1 MPNEFEKFLENQI
14 EKGNKKFRTRGEIFK
29 KAGVKPHGGNQ
40 NILKKYIN
48 KFQITSGSR
57 LGGDI
62 DLKNKAIKIYF
73 NKFTKNSSINVT
85 KAVEEINNN
94 LPANNKIGGTTI
106 IMDRLND
113 PNFNT
118 NKLKPQSLSEHFSL
132 LKKIYKPSKEFEKKV
147 EKLNKE
153 LQEKE
158 VRGSY
163 VYLEDTPAGGKT
175 IRVHIYGSK
184 LSGDNKKESTYI
196 IAGTQLSTS
205 FPPNEESLEKIKEL
219 IKENNT

>member
-1 MPNEFEKFLENQI
+1 MSNEFEKFLENQI

-73 NKFTKNSSINVT
+73 NKFSKNSSINVT
-85 KAVEEINNN
+85 KSVEEINNN
-94 LPANNKIGGTTI
+94 LPLNNKIGGTTI
-106 IMDRLND
+106 IIDRLND

-118 NKLKPQSLSEHFSL
+118 NKLKPQSLSKHFSL
-132 LKKIYKPSKEFEKKV
+132 LKKIYKSSKEFEEKV

-153 LQEKE
+153 LHEKGE
-158 VRGSY
+158 RGSY
-163 VYLEDTPAGGKT
+163 VYLEDTPAGGKAV
-175 IRVHIYGSK
+175 RVHIYGSK
-184 LSGDNKKESTYI
+184 LSEDKKKESTYI

-205 FPPNEESLEKIKEL
+205 FPPNEESLVKIKKL
-219 IKENNT
+219 IKENNN

>member
-1 MPNEFEKFLENQI
+1 MQNEFEKFLENQI

-57 LGGDI
+57 LGGNI

-94 LPANNKIGGTTI
+94 LPLNSKIGTTI
-106 IMDRLND
+106 IIDRLND

-118 NKLKPQSLSEHFSL
+118 NKLKPQSLSKHFSL
-132 LKKIYKPSKEFEKKV
+132 LKKIYKSSKEFEEKV

-153 LQEKE
+153 LKEKR
-158 VRGSY
+158 VGSY
-163 VYLEDTPAGGKT
+163 VYIENTPAGGKT
-175 IRVHIYGSK
+175 VRVHVYGSK
-184 LSGDNKKESTYI
+184 LSEYKKKESTYI

-205 FPPNEESLEKIKEL
+205 FPPNEDSLEKIKKL
-219 IKENNT
+219 IRENNN

>member
-1 MPNEFEKFLENQI
+1 MPNELENFLENQI
-14 EKGNKKFRTRGEIFK
+14 EKGNTKFRTRGEIFK

-40 NILKKYIN
+40 NILKKYID
-48 KFQITSGSR
+48 KFEITSGSR

-94 LPANNKIGGTTI
+94 LSKNNKISETI
-106 IMDRLND
+106 IYDRLDD

-118 NKLKPQSLSEHFSL
+118 NNLKQQSLSKHFSL
-132 LKKIYKPSKEFEKKV
+132 LKKIYKSTKEFEVKV

-153 LQEKE
+153 LQEKGG
-158 VRGSY
+158 RGSY

-175 IRVHIYGSK
+175 VRVHIYGSK
-184 LSGDNKKESTYI
+184 LSDDKKKEEKYI
-196 IAGTQLSTS
+196 ISGTKLSTS
-205 FPPNEESLEKIKEL
+205 FAPTEESLEKIKKL
-219 IKENNT
+219 VKETNT

>member
-1 MPNEFEKFLENQI
+1 MPNELENFLENQI
-14 EKGNKKFRTRGEIFK
+14 EKGNTKFRTRGEIFK
-29 KAGVKPHGGNQ
+29 KARVKPHGGNQ
-40 NILKKYIN
+40 NILKKYID
-48 KFQITSGSR
+48 KFEITSGSR

-94 LPANNKIGGTTI
+94 LPKNNKIGGTSI
-106 IMDRLND
+106 IIDRLND

-118 NKLKPQSLSEHFSL
+118 NNLKPQSLSKHFSL
-132 LKKIYKPSKEFEKKV
+132 LKKIYKSTKEFEVKV

-153 LQEKE
+153 LQEKGG
-158 VRGSY
+158 RGSY

-175 IRVHIYGSK
+175 VRVHIYGSK
-184 LSGDNKKESTYI
+184 LSDDKKKEGKYI
-196 IAGTQLSTS
+196 ISGTKLSTS
-205 FPPNEESLEKIKEL
+205 FPPTEESLEKIKKL
-219 IKENNT
+219 VKETNT

>member
-1 MPNEFEKFLENQI
+1 MQNEFEKFLENQI

-57 LGGDI
+57 LGGNI

-94 LPANNKIGGTTI
+94 LPLNSKIGTTI
-106 IMDRLND
+106 IIDRLND

-118 NKLKPQSLSEHFSL
+118 NKLKPQSLSKHFSL
-132 LKKIYKPSKEFEKKV
+132 LKKIYKSSKEFEEKV

-153 LQEKE
+153 LKEKGG
-158 VRGSY
+158 RGSY

-175 IRVHIYGSK
+175 VRVHIYGSK
-184 LSGDNKKESTYI
+184 LSEYKKKESKYI

-205 FPPNEESLEKIKEL
+205 FPPNEDSLEKIKKL
-219 IKENNT
+219 IRENNN

>member
-1 MPNEFEKFLENQI
+1 MQNEFEKFLENQI

-94 LPANNKIGGTTI
+94 LPLNSKIGTTI
-106 IMDRLND
+106 IIDRLND

-118 NKLKPQSLSEHFSL
+118 NKLKPQSLSKHFSL
-132 LKKIYKPSKEFEKKV
+132 LKKIYKSSKEFEEKV

-153 LQEKE
+153 LKEKR
-158 VRGSY
+158 VGSY
-163 VYLEDTPAGGKT
+163 VYIENTPAGGKT
-175 IRVHIYGSK
+175 VRVHVYGSK
-184 LSGDNKKESTYI
+184 LSEYKKKESTYI
-196 IAGTQLSTS
+196 IAGTQISTS
-205 FPPNEESLEKIKEL
+205 FPPNEDSLEKIKKL
-219 IKENNT
+219 IRENNN

>member
-1 MPNEFEKFLENQI
+1 MQNEFEKFLENQI

-57 LGGDI
+57 LGGNI

-94 LPANNKIGGTTI
+94 LPLNSKIGTTI
-106 IMDRLND
+106 IIDRLND

-118 NKLKPQSLSEHFSL
+118 NKLKPQSLSKHFSL
-132 LKKIYKPSKEFEKKV
+132 LKKIYKSSKEFEEKV

-153 LQEKE
+153 LKEKR
-158 VRGSY
+158 VGSY
-163 VYLEDTPAGGKT
+163 VYIENTPAGGKT
-175 IRVHIYGSK
+175 VRVHVYGSK
-184 LSGDNKKESTYI
+184 LSEYKKKESTYI
-196 IAGTQLSTS
+196 IAGTQISTS
-205 FPPNEESLEKIKEL
+205 FPPNEDSLEKIKKL
-219 IKENNT
+219 IRENNN